1 MDKKEI
7 IDNEIIELQGA
18 GKKKNINGNIT
29 DRFVHL
35 AYIKAWQLQ
44 RDKTNLLIK
53 KMGERKKKET
63 ENEYFYIILSYLV
76 KICTRISV
84 LISGFTDLD
93 SDCVSTDLLY
103 RMGERGGWKRIPSN
117 ENITGEITGVKW
129 FLNRQNPAVKKVLDG
144 ELPKFYEAGQTGGD
158 KALFCINLDLKK
170 EGKKYLNACLVIS
183 GPGGCFDELEKQF
196 AECGW
201 TFEEVLSDFLMPYF
215 YTLIQGE
222 LASLYLW
229 KKRGPLKSSKKEE

>member
-144 ELPKFYEAGQTGGD
+144 EL
-158 KALFCINLDLKK
+158 
-170 EGKKYLNACLVIS
+170 
-183 GPGGCFDELEKQF
+183 
-196 AECGW
+196 
-201 TFEEVLSDFLMPYF
+201 
-215 YTLIQGE
+215 
-222 LASLYLW
+222 LAS
-229 KKRGPLKSSKKEE
+229 G